1 MKTIQLYSTS
11 FHFIETD
18 YWLRYLIFMNGFVG
32 LEEATDEATDGTDD
46 ERIFKC
52 MTCKTG
58 VELTQLCM
66 SCHRISN
73 NFIY

>member
-1 MKTIQLYSTS
+1 
-11 FHFIETD
+11 
-18 YWLRYLIFMNGFVG
+18 MNGFVG